1 MRAQFFIN
9 KSEPASASQPAS
21 AGDSK
26 SAHKRG
32 NWVGTLLLIILFL
45 ALAGGLVYVGKLYL
59 DAQQQLKSVKLNV
72 TSDVAKMTNEEI
84 DKLLSDVGKHL
95 ALPNE
100 RPQVLTIANVDQL
113 KISQPFFDSAQNGD
127 KLLVYTRRVIIYRPS
142 VDKVIDLATINPTT
156 ESASMRTPLTPQ
168 ASPSSGVKPAV
179 TTAPVIPSKTP
190 LP

>member
-21 AGDSK
+21 AGDGK
-26 SAHKRG
+26 PARKRG
-32 NWVGTLLLIILFL
+32 NWVGTVLLIILFL

-72 TSDVAKMTNEEI
+72 TPDVAKMTTEEI
-84 DKLLSDVGKHL
+84 DKLLRDVGKHL

-100 RPQVLTIANVDQL
+100 RPQILTIANVDQL
-113 KISQPFFDSAQNGD
+113 KISQPFFESAQNGD

-156 ESASMRTPLTPQ
+156 ESASVRTSVTPQ
-168 ASPSSGVKPAV
+168 ASPSPAV
-179 TTAPVIPSKTP
+179 TTAPVVPSKAP